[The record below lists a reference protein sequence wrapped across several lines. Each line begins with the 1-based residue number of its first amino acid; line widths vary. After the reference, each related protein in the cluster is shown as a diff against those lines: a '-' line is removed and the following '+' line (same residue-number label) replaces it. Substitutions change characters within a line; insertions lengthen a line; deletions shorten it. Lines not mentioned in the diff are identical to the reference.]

1 MPLRPLIRFMRLM
14 ELIMG
19 VVGQGELPAIAP
31 HAAGGGGKK
40 EEYFARFLM
49 DGNEFFIENSNRKQ
63 TSQERRIIS

>member
-1 MPLRPLIRFMRLM
+1 MPLRPLIRLMRLM

-31 HAAGGGGKK
+31 HAAGGGKK

-49 DGNEFFIENSNRKQ
+49 DGNKFFIENSNRKQ

>member
-31 HAAGGGGKK
+31 HAAGGGKK
-40 EEYFARFLM
+40 RRVFRPVP
-49 DGNEFFIENSNRKQ
+49 DGRK
-63 TSQERRIIS
+63 RILY

>member
-31 HAAGGGGKK
+31 HAAGGGEKK
-40 EEYFARFLM
+40 K
-49 DGNEFFIENSNRKQ
+49 S
-63 TSQERRIIS
+63 ISPGS